1 MSRIDDL
8 ENQIKDLEPEELA
21 DFRKWFQEYDSDAW
35 DRQIEADAKAGRLE
49 SLAEEALNQHQS
61 GETSEL

>member
-8 ENQIKDLEPEELA
+8 ENQIKDLAPEELA

-35 DRQIEADAKAGRLE
+35 DRQIEADVKAGRLD
-49 SLAEEALNQHQS
+49 SLAEEALKQHQS